1 MLIVLSCKKKLITR
15 MILLLIIICVE
26 SSSQMNMNDNS
37 QIGLSKLNEKLTQ
50 IKEKINSYYIDIMQT
65 NNHSKCLLY
74 ISIFLLLMIGLVLY
88 FVYKSK
94 HKKEEKETY
103 AHIQNEPKAKI
114 IKRKKKGVNITNYIS
129 FYKSLSNPSNEEYS
143 TLLNSP

>member
-1 MLIVLSCKKKLITR
+1 
-15 MILLLIIICVE
+15 
-26 SSSQMNMNDNS
+26 MNMNDNS
-37 QIGLSKLNEKLTQ
+37 QIGLSKLNEKFTQ

-74 ISIFLLLMIGLVLY
+74 ISIFILLMIGLVLY

-103 AHIQNEPKAKI
+103 AHIQNEPKGKI

>member
-1 MLIVLSCKKKLITR
+1 MSIVLSSKTKLITR
-15 MILLLIIICVE
+15 MIFLLLMCIE
-26 SSSQMNMNDNS
+26 YSSQMNMKNNS
-37 QIGLSKLNEKLTQ
+37 QIGLSKINENLIQMKD
-50 IKEKINSYYIDIMQT
+50 KFNSYYNDIMQT

>member
-15 MILLLIIICVE
+15 MIFLLIIICVE
-26 SSSQMNMNDNS
+26 FSSQMNMNDNS

-88 FVYKSK
+88 FVYK
-94 HKKEEKETY
+94 
-103 AHIQNEPKAKI
+103 
-114 IKRKKKGVNITNYIS
+114 
-129 FYKSLSNPSNEEYS
+129 
-143 TLLNSP
+143 

>member
-15 MILLLIIICVE
+15 MIFLLIIICVE
-26 SSSQMNMNDNS
+26 FSSQMNMNDNS

-88 FVYKSK
+88 FVYKSVQK
-94 HKKEEKETY
+94 NLFFAFGCAKAMQIYAFFLSLCKSATEKP
-103 AHIQNEPKAKI
+103 HCLQQCCH
-114 IKRKKKGVNITNYIS
+114 
-129 FYKSLSNPSNEEYS
+129 
-143 TLLNSP
+143 TLL

>member
-15 MILLLIIICVE
+15 MIFLLIIICVE
-26 SSSQMNMNDNS
+26 FSSQMNMNDNS

-103 AHIQNEPKAKI
+103 AHIQNEPKA
-114 IKRKKKGVNITNYIS
+114 
-129 FYKSLSNPSNEEYS
+129 
-143 TLLNSP
+143 